1 MRRESEWKV
10 NSKEQY
16 RKEDSRKGEGECDW
30 REEKNKI
37 MSGQKIED
45 YTRKKAAEMQM
56 IGLQATKLYL
66 EIEEAYF
73 SVVFFLSCPFLVLLS

>member
-1 MRRESEWKV
+1 MTEERKKMRSC
-10 NSKEQY
+10 QQT
-16 RKEDSRKGEGECDW
+16 
-30 REEKNKI
+30 
-37 MSGQKIED
+37 GQKIED

-73 SVVFFLSCPFLVLLS
+73 SVVFFSFLSFCGTFLLT